1 MDAADEHYK
10 TTLAYHGDTEVV
22 TTRTTP
28 TATFTYTVTP
38 GTGVLVDGLTI
49 TPCEGQPETVPLKI
63 DALGR
68 TAVTRLAGIGAVR
81 HKTDAFGNPLSVTKE
96 TSGAAASTKNQ
107 EALFSWEY
115 AQGKVAFTDHWN
127 ARALESNAVG
137 DTWLDSTLTEQLNRL
152 PFEATINKRSEGRP
166 NIVPET
172 TKTINTTITTT
183 IKDNRLVRIVKN
195 ETSGIQWEIEIDGLG
210 QVASI
215 KSGNHSLTGSLPDQ
229 GHGRYARW
237 TGADGRTLDLT
248 YNGATQLTGAA
259 RADLG
264 WSAQYDTRGR
274 VSQTTS
280 ARDLTLSYQY
290 QGISGLLDSVATQQ
304 ANRAAGP
311 LLETS
316 GEALSTARQTHRS
329 WLGDEVLVQQE
340 IDRLGETTVTR
351 GEHKAT
357 VNHDSDTYLIQG
369 ITTFSGETSEVTWEH
384 ANKVVKVKAPD
395 GTTAASAFDQHG
407 NLYGA
412 GVIDTEGTEV
422 NTLQVFRDA
431 EQRVKYLVTPRD
443 TLEYIYDGWNLA
455 GVRGENG
462 AEVAY
467 SYDSG
472 HSRPKTIT
480 LKQGGQLEQE
490 IAVSYHAN
498 GNPSC
503 VTVEAP
509 GRLPESYHY
518 NAFGDLIRHQRP
530 HQASSTV
537 SFNAWGAPK
546 TVTTAAGAFNLFEEG
561 ASNILTFPNDVTIE
575 INARGLQESI
585 AYPGLAAK
593 RFNYDAD
600 GRLTGVFEGG
610 SHQALAT
617 TWANGRITQITS
629 TAPSGN
635 APVTKR
641 DAVASETITPT
652 YDSHGRLV
660 RLTRESA
667 SAGAPALV
675 ETYAYLPDTNDLAR
689 IDRYTDAN
697 GVTHQFNYDKKK
709 RFHGTTIGGAVN
721 LHYEYD
727 DADNV
732 VSVIGPTMFVQ
743 YSDWQNGY
751 PGTMTWG
758 DGTEFTISQD
768 GSNRLTSIQTA
779 DGGFALELSY
789 DGNAQIDGCNSA
801 ADYVGAKIAGVT
813 RAGPELREIL
823 TPSYNPNHTLAGV
836 AVERHIGERPP
847 PATGGEE
854 TPAPEP
860 TYETIRFDESYGSGD
875 KQLLQNLTLVLRDQP
890 LADPSETGDIQLRRR
905 VATNQEGPRVN
916 SQTEWE
922 AQVVGQTHADNTGQ
936 TTTMTYIPENGNL
949 DQITPS
955 EGDQQ
960 SFAWD
965 GERRLRALRQGNQ
978 LFTYEYDSAGR
989 RIRATTANRLE
1000 PMVFAYHGSK
1010 IVAIGIKRQDGVDW
1024 THAVGHGPMGPAFIE
1039 DLKDREKSYY
1049 LFNDHLGTP
1058 FAYKRLSDGMV
1069 FYTPYSP
1076 HGEDWWT
1083 QFEAKDL
1090 MPGTNPQTQTT
1101 TDYNLG
1107 KGYERPTFSVF
1118 TKPFLG
1124 LSGHQRDTNTGL
1136 IYMHHRYYSPQLGHF
1151 LNPDFRTPDIYD
1163 PTTFTEPYA
1172 QCR

>member
-1 MDAADEHYK
+1 MK
-10 TTLAYHGDTEVV
+10 
-22 TTRTTP
+22 P
-28 TATFTYTVTP
+28 
-38 GTGVLVDGLTI
+38 
-49 TPCEGQPETVPLKI
+49 
-63 DALGR
+63 
-68 TAVTRLAGIGAVR
+68 
-81 HKTDAFGNPLSVTKE
+81 
-96 TSGAAASTKNQ
+96 
-107 EALFSWEY
+107 
-115 AQGKVAFTDHWN
+115 
-127 ARALESNAVG
+127 
-137 DTWLDSTLTEQLNRL
+137 L

-172 TKTINTTITTT
+172 TKTINTTITTA
-183 IKDNRLVRIVKN
+183 IKNDRLVRIVKN
-195 ETSGIQWEIEIDGLG
+195 ETSGIQREMEIDGLG
-210 QVASI
+210 QVARL
-215 KSGNHSLTGSLPDQ
+215 KSGNRSLTGSLPHQ

-237 TGADGRTLDLT
+237 TGADGRTLNLT
-248 YNGATQLTGAA
+248 YNDATQLTGAA

-264 WSAQYDTRGR
+264 WTALYDTRGR
-274 VSQTTS
+274 VAQTTS

-290 QGISGLLDSVATQQ
+290 QGISGMLNSVATQQ
-304 ANRAAGP
+304 ANRAGGP

-329 WLGDEVLVQQE
+329 WLGDEVLVEQE
-340 IDRLGETTVTR
+340 IERIGETTVTR

-357 VNHDSDTYLIQG
+357 VNHDSDTYLLKD
-369 ITTFSGETSEVTWEH
+369 ITNFSGETAEVTWEH

-412 GVIDTEGTEV
+412 GVIDTEGAEV

-443 TLEYIYDGWNLA
+443 TLEYIYDGWNLT

-462 AEVAY
+462 AEVGF

-480 LKQGGQLEQE
+480 MKQGGQLEQE

-509 GRLPESYHY
+509 GRLPESFHY

-546 TVTTAAGAFNLFEEG
+546 TVTTAAGTFNLFEEG
-561 ASNILTFPNDVTIE
+561 ASNTLTFPNDVTIE

-593 RFNYDAD
+593 RFSYDAD
-600 GRLTGVFEGG
+600 GRLTGVFEGE

-617 TWANGRITQITS
+617 TWENGRITQITS
-629 TAPSGN
+629 TAPGGN
-635 APVTKR
+635 VPVAKR

-667 SAGAPALV
+667 SAGASTLV
-675 ETYAYLPDTNDLAR
+675 ETYAYLPDTNDLGR

-709 RFHGTTIGGAVN
+709 RFHGTTIGDAVN

-727 DADNV
+727 DTDNV

-743 YSDWQNGY
+743 YADWQNGY
-751 PGTMTWG
+751 PATITWG
-758 DGTEFTISQD
+758 DGTEFTINQD
-768 GSNRLTSIQTA
+768 GSNRLSSIQTA
-779 DGGFALELSY
+779 DGSFALQLSY

-854 TPAPEP
+854 APAPEP

-875 KQLLQNLTLVLRDQP
+875 KQLLQNLTLILRDQP

-905 VATNQEGPRVN
+905 VATHQEGPRIN
-916 SQTEWE
+916 SQTEWD
-922 AQVVGQTHADNTGQ
+922 AQVVGQTHADNIGQ
-936 TTTMTYIPENGNL
+936 TKTMAYIPGNGNL
-949 DQITPS
+949 DQITPA

-960 SFAWD
+960 AFAWD

-978 LFTYEYDSAGR
+978 LFTYEYDSQGR

-1000 PMVFAYHGSK
+1000 PMIFAYHGSK
-1010 IVAIGIKRQDGVDW
+1010 VVAIGIKRQGGVDW

-1058 FAYKRLSDGMV
+1058 FAYKRLSDGKV

-1090 MPGTNPQTQTT
+1090 MPGADPQTQAT
-1101 TDYNLG
+1101 TDYDLG
-1107 KGYERPTFSVF
+1107 KGYERPTFSIF

-1124 LSGHQRDTNTGL
+1124 LSGHQRDTDTGL
-1136 IYMHHRYYSPQLGHF
+1136 IYMHHRYYSPKLGHF
-1151 LNPDFRTPDIYD
+1151 LNPYFRSPDIYD
-1163 PTTFTEPYA
+1163 PSTFIEPYA